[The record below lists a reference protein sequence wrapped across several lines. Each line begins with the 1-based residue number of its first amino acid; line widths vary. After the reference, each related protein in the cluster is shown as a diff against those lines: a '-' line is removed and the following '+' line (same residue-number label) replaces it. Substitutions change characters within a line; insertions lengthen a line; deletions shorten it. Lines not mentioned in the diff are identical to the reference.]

1 MRNMHAVGVVGVNE
15 PTILALLTRQSL
27 IGRVASC
34 MDEDKKKT
42 KKWKK
47 KKGEVAGGPDLRLH
61 RAETAHV
68 SSRTY
73 RLFVMDKLIMLL
85 SRSYVLFA
93 YRARIPILLNLHLYY
108 ECTLFYRSEI

>member
-1 MRNMHAVGVVGVNE
+1 M
-15 PTILALLTRQSL
+15 ILALSTRQLL
-27 IGRVASC
+27 IGRVTSC

-68 SSRTY
+68 SS
-73 RLFVMDKLIMLL
+73 
-85 SRSYVLFA
+85 
-93 YRARIPILLNLHLYY
+93 
-108 ECTLFYRSEI
+108 